1 LNKINAKINSPNPIN
16 WSKKLER
23 TVETTKSSEGN
34 FNFFTKLAFSII
46 TPVDL
51 REASLKAIQ
60 GRKPQIKNSTNP
72 LSFP

>member
-1 LNKINAKINSPNPIN
+1 MNRPNPIN
-16 WSKKLER
+16 WSKKVER

-34 FNFFTKLAFSII
+34 LNFFTKLAFSII